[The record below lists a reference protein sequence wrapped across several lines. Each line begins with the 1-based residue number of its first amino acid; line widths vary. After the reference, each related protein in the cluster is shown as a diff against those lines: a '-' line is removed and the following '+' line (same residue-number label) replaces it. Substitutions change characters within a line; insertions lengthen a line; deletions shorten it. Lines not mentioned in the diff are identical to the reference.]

1 MHGNFEVI
9 KLVIENGVC
18 DVKIFPLLTTKPR
31 FDVKANLTP
40 KRGLGGEKKNKND
53 IIPHKR
59 HLFEFVDILLEY
71 M

>member
-1 MHGNFEVI
+1 MAFVTSNYCYFQY
-9 KLVIENGVC
+9 
-18 DVKIFPLLTTKPR
+18 FQLLTTTPR

-40 KRGLGGEKKNKND
+40 KGGLGGEKKKND

-59 HLFEFVDILLEY
+59 HSLEFEDILLEH